1 MSFAN
6 DLTTK
11 DWLFIISVIFGLAL
25 ILVAMLG
32 FINSKSK
39 EGQKLQS
46 KVDAYLSMG
55 ELAFT
60 EATKQVGL
68 TGKER
73 KNVAIDYAE
82 NEMKKLGYKNV
93 SIQLLSASI
102 EKAYAKLKSTYDA
115 AYNWGLSTNT
125 DGSQY
130 LTDKDGNGIPDI
142 NENHD
147 YQKGTIEPVTDE
159 KNKVIP
165 ESTTTTTTTSSTTQ
179 QSGLTPVQQDNESVK
194 IGSLE

>member
-1 MSFAN
+1 MSFIN
-6 DLTTK
+6 NLTTK

-25 ILVAMLG
+25 VLVAVLG
-32 FINSKSK
+32 FVNSKSK
-39 EGQKLQS
+39 KGQKLQS

-60 EATKQVGL
+60 EASKQVGL

-82 NEMKKLGYKNV
+82 NEMKKLGYKNI
-93 SIQLLSASI
+93 SIQLLSAAI
-102 EKAYAKLKSTYDA
+102 EKAYAKLKLTYDS
-115 AYNWGLSTNT
+115 AYNWGLSSNT

-142 NENHD
+142 N
-147 YQKGTIEPVTDE
+147 E

-194 IGSLE
+194 VGSLE